1 MREPARLPG
10 GHARGNPEGMHR
22 TRYAVVGLGHIAQ
35 AAVLPAFANARRNSE
50 LAALVSGDAEKR
62 KRLAKVYDVPAY
74 TYDELDGL
82 LARGAVDAIYIA
94 LPNNLHHPVTLKAAY
109 HGVHVLCEKPMAMTE
124 WECEEMIRGCEDAGV
139 KLMIAYRLHFEET
152 NLAAVELIRKG
163 RIGEPRLFSSVF
175 SYQVRKD
182 NIRTR
187 PELGGGPLY
196 DIGIYCVN
204 AARYLFRAE
213 PVEVSAF
220 GVGGREPRFEGV
232 EEAVAATL
240 RFPDER
246 LGVLCTSFGAASC
259 GSYRVVGTEGDLR
272 VEPAF
277 EYAMPNEMLV
287 TAKGRSRR
295 RRFAQRDQF
304 APEILYFSECIQRD
318 VQPEPDGREGLADV
332 RVLHALEQSMALGRP
347 VILPPF
353 SPPRRPT
360 KDQEIHRPK
369 VSEPELVHADAPT
382 TES

>member
-1 MREPARLPG
+1 
-10 GHARGNPEGMHR
+10 MHR
-22 TRYAVVGLGHIAQ
+22 TRYAVIGLGHIAQ
-35 AAVLPAFANARRNSE
+35 AAVLPAFANAHRNSE
-50 LAALVSGDAEKR
+50 LTALVSGDPEKR

-74 TYDELDGL
+74 SYEELDGL

-124 WECEEMIRGCEDAGV
+124 WECEEMIRACDEGGV

-163 RIGEPRLFSSVF
+163 KIGEPRLFSSVF
-175 SYQVRKD
+175 SYQVRED
-182 NIRTR
+182 NIRTK

-204 AARYLFRAE
+204 AARYLFRSE

-232 EEAVAATL
+232 EEAVAATI

-246 LGVLCTSFGAASC
+246 LAVLCTSFGAASC
-259 GSYRVVGTEGDLR
+259 GSYRVIGTEGDLR

-287 TAKGRSRR
+287 TAKGKTRR
-295 RRFAQRDQF
+295 RKFAQRDQF
-304 APEILYFSECIQRD
+304 APELLYFSECIQRD

-332 RVLHALEQSMALGRP
+332 RVLHAIEQSMAMGRP

-353 SPPRRPT
+353 APPKRPT
-360 KDQEIHRPK
+360 KEQEIHRPK
-369 VSEPELVHADAPT
+369 VREPELVHVETPSTDN
-382 TES
+382 